1 MRKAEVVAQSE
12 GTLQQLQ
19 TIWSGLDMRRRLIAF
34 LAAAAMFGAVITM
47 SRMATSPAMSLLYAG
62 LEPGLAGEV
71 VTALEQRGVA
81 YDIRGESIFVDSDR
95 RDELRMTLAGEGLPA
110 NSAAGYE
117 LLDSLSGFGTTAQMF
132 DAAYWRAKEGE
143 LARTIVTNPRIR
155 SSRVH
160 ISGPDGRT
168 FSRDQHQS
176 ASVTATPVSGAISPE
191 QARALRYLVASAV
204 AGLEPENVS
213 VIDGRNGQIV
223 AAEDTE
229 AGSGDRETA
238 LREAVTRLL
247 EARVGRGN
255 ALVEISIDTV
265 RESESIVERRIDPE
279 SRIAISTETEETA
292 GSSEDAR
299 GSSVTVASNLPDGEA
314 ATGGDASTT
323 SNTETRER
331 VNYEVSETQREI
343 LRLPGAIRRLSVAV
357 LVNGVTVG
365 GAQDVEPRSQEE
377 LDTLRELVASAV
389 GFEEGRGDVITIKSM
404 ALQALDQPGIAAEA
418 DFISSL
424 GLNVMSLI
432 QIAVLSVVSLI
443 LGLFV
448 VRPIL
453 SSASATP
460 PAGLPPPTPSANS
473 GTMNTDMPGLPT
485 PTAGSGALDGE
496 IDDSILPGGMAV
508 VSDFNFDDGV
518 PENPV
523 ERLRSMIDDRQDE
536 TVEILRSWMEQPE
549 RTS

>member
-1 MRKAEVVAQSE
+1 M
-12 GTLQQLQ
+12 QQLQ

-473 GTMNTDMPGLPT
+473 GAMNTDMPGLPT

-508 VSDFNFDDGV
+508 VSDFNFDDGA

-536 TVEILRSWMEQPE
+536 TVEILRNWMEQPE

>member
-1 MRKAEVVAQSE
+1 M
-12 GTLQQLQ
+12 QQLQ

-365 GAQDVEPRSQEE
+365 DAPDVEPRSQEE

-424 GLNVMSLI
+424 GLNIMSLI

-473 GTMNTDMPGLPT
+473 GAMNTDMPGLPT

-508 VSDFNFDDGV
+508 VSDFNFDDGA

-536 TVEILRSWMEQPE
+536 TVEILRNWMEQPE